1 MHFLIFLFRSGSM
14 ASQAPSMHLS
24 GTASSGNFLFDFL
37 PCFLPL
43 FLKFNQVG
51 YGGFEIL

>member
-1 MHFLIFLFRSGSM
+1 M